1 MLRPQTLLAH
11 EEVSVTL
18 AIFDL
23 DNTLIAGDSDH
34 SFGEYLADIGWVD
47 AEQSRATN
55 NRFYE
60 EYKAGTLDIL
70 EYSAFALKALVGKS
84 PEVLA
89 QLQQDFLANKIASME
104 LPKARAL
111 VEKHRNQGDDLLIIT
126 ATNRFVTTPIAQ
138 WLGIDDM
145 LATEPE
151 WVDNKITGKVV
162 GTPCFQGGK
171 VTRLNTWLTTYPG
184 NLDGAYFYSDSFND
198 LPLLSK
204 VDNPVAVDPD
214 DTLRAHAE
222 QAGWPIISLRD

>member
-1 MLRPQTLLAH
+1 M
-11 EEVSVTL
+11 TL

-55 NRFYE
+55 DRFYE
-60 EYKAGTLDIL
+60 QYKAGTLDIF

-111 VEKHRNQGDDLLIIT
+111 IEQHRGQGHDLLIIT

-138 WLGIDDM
+138 WLGIEDM

-151 WVDNKITGKVV
+151 IINGQITGQVV
-162 GTPCFQGGK
+162 DTPCFQDGK
-171 VTRLNTWLTTYPG
+171 VTRLKQWLEDYTGT
-184 NLDGAYFYSDSFND
+184 LEGAYFYSDSFND
-198 LPLLSK
+198 LPLLRQ

-222 QAGWPIISLRD
+222 QAGWPIMSLRD